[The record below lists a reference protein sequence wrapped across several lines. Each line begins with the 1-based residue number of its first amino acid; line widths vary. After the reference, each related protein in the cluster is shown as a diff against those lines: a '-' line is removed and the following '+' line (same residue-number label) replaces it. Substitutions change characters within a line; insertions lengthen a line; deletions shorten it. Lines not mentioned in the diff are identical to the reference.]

1 MPVVFRY
8 KGIRFFFYS
17 NEGNPLEPRH
27 IHAESGDGE
36 AKIWLEPQVAIA
48 TSAGYNRKQLSQL
61 MQLVEA
67 HHDEIERAWN
77 EHFRQDRQL

>member
-8 KGIRFFFYS
+8 KGIRFFFFS
-17 NEGNPLEPRH
+17 NEGNPLEPMH

-36 AKIWLEPQVAIA
+36 AKIWLEPQIAIA
-48 TSAGYNRKQLSQL
+48 NSSGYNRKQLSQL

-67 HHDEIERAWN
+67 HRSDIERAWN

>member
-1 MPVVFRY
+1 M
-8 KGIRFFFYS
+8 
-17 NEGNPLEPRH
+17 EPLH

-48 TSAGYNRKQLSQL
+48 SSAGYNRKQLSQP

-67 HHDEIERAWN
+67 HRTDIERAWN
-77 EHFRQDRQL
+77 EHFREDRWL